1 VLRRK
6 ENKVNLECQLFKMSG
21 IKPGGQAQIS
31 KMNKTINIITL
42 ILGSIQVLAGLIKLL
57 GIDNFSLNFGSMN
70 MNVPINNG
78 FLYIV
83 FINFIC
89 GSAMIIHSILT
100 LTFKK
105 KLTLKNNPPN
115 LKQLSLVGRLSGYII
130 LVSSIWLIIEN
141 IAMLTGL
148 EGKVLQFWPIVLFYL
163 IIFLPFPIVPLILVS
178 KNLSLN
184 NEIGQ
189 KLDSIEKLKRVQDA
203 RNRE

>member
-1 VLRRK
+1 
-6 ENKVNLECQLFKMSG
+6 
-21 IKPGGQAQIS
+21 
-31 KMNKTINIITL
+31 MNKTINIITL

-89 GSAMIIHSILT
+89 GAAMIIHSILT

-105 KLTLKNNPPN
+105 QLTLKNNPPN

-148 EGKVLQFWPIVLFYL
+148 EGKVLQFWPILLFYL
-163 IIFLPFPIVPLILVS
+163 IVFLPFPIVPLILVS

-184 NEIGQ
+184 NEIAQ
-189 KLDSIEKLKRVQDA
+189 KLDSIEKMKRVQDA